1 MKTLIKSI
9 MVGLVVV
16 VVAGC
21 ASDVVYVPQLPM
33 AAQKKLLAY
42 EKLPPN
48 KVFVI
53 AIDPGGHYAYGFDS
67 GKATL
72 KEAAKIATLKCDKQR
87 DTYGV
92 ASKTYIYAINDKVV
106 YRDMIKASVERDKQE
121 AQQKKAAKDAEQA
134 AKAEQAAM

>member
-16 VVAGC
+16 FIAGC

-33 AAQKKLLAY
+33 AATKKLLEY

-48 KVFVI
+48 KVFVV
-53 AIDPGGHYAYGFDS
+53 AIDPSGHYAYGYDS

-72 KEAAKIATLKCDKQR
+72 KEAAKIATMKCDLQR
-87 DTYGV
+87 EKYGV
-92 ASKTYIYAINDKVV
+92 AGKTYIYAVNDQVV
-106 YRDMIKASVERDKQE
+106 YGEMIKASVERNKQQAQQQRAAREAQE
-121 AQQKKAAKDAEQA
+121 AASAEEA
-134 AKAEQAAM
+134 P